1 MKLKPAI
8 NLNDNISEE
17 NDQKSINDFT
27 LDDKKIIDFFAN
39 INTHTLESQNE
50 IEGTEKTEIYEI
62 KGDISENFQKEIES
76 LEKME
81 YEIKG
86 DTNKNDKKETNIN
99 TKDIIKSTNETENN
113 CKYKDKEISINKK
126 RNRTSDTNN
135 NNSQYEPKKMRVKCK
150 QILLEA
156 IMNFI
161 NQKIKEKYNFEIG
174 KGICEN
180 QLKKLNQKQNSTTD
194 VDFNKE
200 FINKPIKDIFSDNI
214 SKKFT
219 TYLETHNKNIINNL
233 LNEKDLNKRDYFTK
247 LFNLTFLD
255 CLKYFR
261 GEVYFDE
268 LKGMHSLDDEI
279 ENNFGKDEYIE
290 QVKHYFN
297 NYEKIIEKLRHRD
310 RIKKA

>member
-1 MKLKPAI
+1 MKPTPVI
-8 NLNDNISEE
+8 NLVDNISQE
-17 NDQKSINDFT
+17 NDEKSFDDFT
-27 LDDKKIIDFFAN
+27 IDEKKNIDFFGN
-39 INTHTLESQNE
+39 INIETLKDQKES
-50 IEGTEKTEIYEI
+50 EGTEKSEIYEI
-62 KGDISENFQKEIES
+62 KGDISENIQKEIENF
-76 LEKME
+76 EKME

-86 DTNKNDKKETNIN
+86 DINKNDKKETNIN

-113 CKYKDKEISINKK
+113 NKYKDKEISINKK
-126 RNRTSDTNN
+126 RRRTSNTNN
-135 NNSQYEPKKMRVKCK
+135 NSEYEPKKMRVKCK

-247 LFNLTFLD
+247 LFSLTFLD

>member
-1 MKLKPAI
+1 MKPTPVI
-8 NLNDNISEE
+8 NLVDNISQE
-17 NDQKSINDFT
+17 NDEKSFDDFT
-27 LDDKKIIDFFAN
+27 IDEKKNIDFFGN
-39 INTHTLESQNE
+39 INIETLKDQKES
-50 IEGTEKTEIYEI
+50 EGTEKSEIYEI
-62 KGDISENFQKEIES
+62 KGDISENIQKEIENF
-76 LEKME
+76 EKME

-113 CKYKDKEISINKK
+113 NKYKDKEISINKK
-126 RNRTSDTNN
+126 RRRTSNTNN
-135 NNSQYEPKKMRVKCK
+135 NSEYEPKKMRVKCK

-194 VDFNKE
+194 VEFNKE
-200 FINKPIKDIFSDNI
+200 FINKTIKDIFSDNI
-214 SKKFT
+214 SKRFT
-219 TYLETHNKNIINNL
+219 IYLETHNKNIIEDL
-233 LNEKDLNKRDYFTK
+233 LNEKDLNKREYFTK

-255 CLKYFR
+255 CLKHFR
-261 GEVYFDE
+261 GEACFEE
-268 LKGMHSLDDEI
+268 LKGMYSLEDEI
-279 ENNFGKDEYIE
+279 EKNFGKDEYIE
-290 QVKHYFN
+290 QVKYYIN
-297 NYEKIIEKLRHRD
+297 NYEKIIDKLRHRD